1 MKQKLRRVLRAVGA
15 KIRSGWLY
23 GLKPVYQVFFKD
35 LKTISHNLSALI
47 VVLGLSL
54 LPSLYAWINIYA
66 CWDPYSNTGNLPVA
80 IINNDEGA
88 VFSGEAV
95 NVGNSVIEE
104 LKKNKSIG
112 WDFVDEWQG
121 NYGLNEGKYY
131 ALIEIPRNFSSGL
144 ISLTTTAPQRPV
156 ITYRVNEKLN
166 AIAAKI
172 TNVAKDKLVSNIQ
185 SNFVKTVNEKAITIL
200 KSGAKEAKFDKSQ
213 LTELKSTLTEAN
225 GNISQLKQY
234 IGEANTDSKNFQR
247 YLNTTNSML
256 PKVTEQIDSLEKMTQ
271 AGKSLTLR
279 TQQTIQTITS
289 DLNGDMVQLQAL
301 NSQNQALISKLWEM
315 NSNTIDTD
323 VIGIMKQ
330 TINICSSIHTMLTAD
345 MKNIKTLNNTYQL
358 SSLTFLYDSIKY
370 TDKLVLNEKDTLTD
384 LIPLIS
390 SGSASKDQTDTALSD
405 ISKLSSEISTQ
416 VQTLT
421 NSFYTQGSPT
431 LNTMVNNL
439 TTQLDDTNDVLEL
452 TKSVIP
458 QLNAL
463 AVFGS
468 ASSQLSVQQANKL
481 NDLLTTLQTNL
492 NQLSDKMN
500 SFSESGVDNLL
511 NIVENNPSA
520 IADFISSPLDVK
532 EVDVYE
538 GGTFGVGLT
547 PFYTVL
553 AIWVGALLACALLS
567 VECENTIGAIRLNL
581 KQKHFGKMHLFLLIS
596 FVQSTIITL
605 GDVFV
610 LGVKPVD
617 FGLMM
622 VFSILCSLTFT
633 IMIFTLVSL
642 FGNVGK
648 AIAVIVM
655 VFQIAGAG
663 GIYPIQTNP
672 QIFGAMEPLWPFTY
686 AINGFREAIAGPE
699 WSSVYQNIY
708 ALLAFAGVYLL
719 LAALKKPFHRLNM
732 MFEHK
737 FKEADL

>member
-1 MKQKLRRVLRAVGA
+1 MRQKLLRALRAVGA

-23 GLKPVYQVFFKD
+23 RLKPVFQVFFKD
-35 LKTISHNLSALI
+35 LKTITHNISALI
-47 VVLGLSL
+47 VVLGLAF

-88 VFSGEAV
+88 VFNGEAV

-144 ISLTTTAPQRPV
+144 ISLTTTTPQRPV

-172 TNVAKDKLVSNIQ
+172 TNVAKDKLISNIQ
-185 SNFVKTVNEKAITIL
+185 SNFVKTVNEKAITML
-200 KSGAKEAKFDKSQ
+200 KSGAEKAKFDKSQ

-225 GNISQLKQY
+225 GSISQLKQY

-279 TQQTIQTITS
+279 TQQTVQTITS
-289 DLNGDMVQLQAL
+289 DLNSDMVQLQAL
-301 NSQNQALISKLWEM
+301 NSQNQALISKLREM
-315 NSNTIDTD
+315 NANTIDTD

-330 TINICSSIHTMLTAD
+330 TVNICSSIHTMLNAD

-358 SSLTFLYDSIKY
+358 SSLTFLYDSMKY
-370 TDKLVLNEKDTLTD
+370 MDKLVLNEKNTLTD

-390 SGSASKDQTDTALSD
+390 SGSASKDQIDTALSD

-416 VQTLT
+416 VQTVT

-452 TKSVIP
+452 TKSAIP

-520 IADFISSPLDVK
+520 VADFISSPLDVK

-567 VECENTIGAIRLNL
+567 VECENTIGGIRLNL
-581 KQKHFGKMHLFLLIS
+581 RQKHFGKMQLFLLIS

-605 GDVFV
+605 GDVFI

-648 AIAVIVM
+648 AIAVVVM

-672 QIFGAMEPLWPFTY
+672 KIFGAMEPLWPFTY

-699 WSSVYQNIY
+699 WGSVYHNIY